1 MIHIG
6 PYIEEFINWL
16 TSNFGALF
24 NIIKIIVISVVDS
37 VEWILMFPPFY
48 IIILLVAFLA
58 WKRTGLGVTI
68 FTILGLSLIWAM
80 GYWGQTMATL
90 ALILSAAFIA
100 LLMGVPMGIWAAK
113 NPLAGKIMRPILDL
127 MQTMPAFVY
136 LIPAVLFF
144 GLGKV
149 PGAFATIIFAMPPA
163 VRLTTLGI
171 SQVPKE
177 IVEATRSF
185 GATPRQLLFKVE
197 LPLALPT
204 ILAGVNQT
212 IMMALSM
219 VVISAMI
226 AAGGLGEVV
235 LKGITQLKIGLGFE
249 GGIAVVILAII
260 LDRITQS
267 FGTTKKK
274 KKNSIENIKTKN

>member
-48 IIILLVAFLA
+48 VIILLVAFLA

-274 KKNSIENIKTKN
+274 KTS

>member
-6 PYIEEFINWL
+6 NYIEDFINWL
-16 TSNFGALF
+16 TKHFAPLF
-24 NIIKIIVISVVDS
+24 DMIKVVVESVVNS
-37 VEWILMFPPFY
+37 VEWILMFPPFFVV
-48 IIILLVAFLA
+48 IMLIAFLA
-58 WKRTGLGVTI
+58 WKRTGLGI
-68 FTILGLSLIWAM
+68 TILTLAGLTLIWAM
-80 GYWGQTMATL
+80 GYWEQTMATL
-90 ALILSAAFIA
+90 ALILSSAFMA
-100 LLMGVPMGIWAAK
+100 LLMGIPLGIWAAK
-113 NPLAGKIMRPILDL
+113 KPLAKKIIRPVLDF

-171 SQVPKE
+171 SQVPE
-177 IVEATRSF
+177 DVVEATRSF
-185 GATPRQLLFKVE
+185 GATPKQLLFKVE

-204 ILAGVNQT
+204 ILTGVNQT

-226 AAGGLGEVV
+226 AAGGLGETV

-249 GGIAVVILAII
+249 GGISVVILAII

-267 FGTTKKK
+267 FGTNRKKALH
-274 KKNSIENIKTKN
+274 S

>member
-1 MIHIG
+1 MIKIG
-6 PYIEEFINWL
+6 IYIEQFINWL
-16 TSNFGALF
+16 THNFGPF
-24 NIIKIIVISVVDS
+24 FKTVKIGVEAAVGSVQ
-37 VEWILMFPPFY
+37 WLLTFTPFY
-48 IIILLVAFLA
+48 IVIALLTLLA
-58 WKRTGLGVTI
+58 WKRAGWGVGVATLLGLG
-68 FTILGLSLIWAM
+68 LIYGM
-80 GYWGQTMATL
+80 GYWGQTMETL
-90 ALILSAAFIA
+90 ALILVSAAIA
-100 LLMGVPMGIWAAK
+100 LLIGIPLGIWAAK
-113 NPLAGKIMRPILDL
+113 NNTAGKVMRPLMDF

-149 PGAFATIIFAMPPA
+149 PGVFATIIFAMPPA

-171 SQVPKE
+171 KQVPE
-177 IVEATRSF
+177 DIVEATRSF
-185 GATPRQLLFKVE
+185 GATSRQLLFKVE
-197 LPLALPT
+197 LPLAMPT
-204 ILAGVNQT
+204 LLAGINQT

-226 AAGGLGEVV
+226 AAGGLGEIV

-267 FGTTKKK
+267 FGKKK
-274 KKNSIENIKTKN
+274 QRAKH

>member
-1 MIHIG
+1 
-6 PYIEEFINWL
+6 
-16 TSNFGALF
+16 
-24 NIIKIIVISVVDS
+24 
-37 VEWILMFPPFY
+37 
-48 IIILLVAFLA
+48 
-58 WKRTGLGVTI
+58 
-68 FTILGLSLIWAM
+68 
-80 GYWGQTMATL
+80 
-90 ALILSAAFIA
+90 
-100 LLMGVPMGIWAAK
+100 
-113 NPLAGKIMRPILDL
+113 MRPVLDL

-149 PGAFATIIFAMPPA
+149 PGAFATVIFAMPPA

-171 SQVPKE
+171 SQVPKS

-185 GATPRQLLFKVE
+185 GATPKQLLFKVE

-235 LKGITQLKIGLGFE
+235 LKGITQLKIGVGFE

-267 FGTTKKK
+267 FGTGKKI
-274 KKNSIENIKTKN
+274 NA

>member
-1 MIHIG
+1 MTHIHIG
-6 PYIEEFINWL
+6 NYIEDFINWL
-16 TSNFGALF
+16 TRHFAPLF
-24 NIIKIIVISVVDS
+24 DMIKVVVESIVNS
-37 VEWILMFPPFY
+37 VEWILMFPPFFVV
-48 IIILLVAFLA
+48 ILLIAFLA

-68 FTILGLSLIWAM
+68 LTLAGLNLIWAM
-80 GYWGQTMATL
+80 GYWEQTMATL
-90 ALILSAAFIA
+90 ALILSSAFMA
-100 LLMGVPMGIWAAK
+100 LLMGIPLGIWAAK
-113 NPLAGKIMRPILDL
+113 KPLAKKIIRPVLDF

-171 SQVPKE
+171 SQVPE
-177 IVEATRSF
+177 DIVEATRSF
-185 GATPRQLLFKVE
+185 GASPKQLLFKVE

-226 AAGGLGEVV
+226 AAGGLGETV

-249 GGIAVVILAII
+249 GGISVVILAII

-267 FGTTKKK
+267 FGTKKRK
-274 KKNSIENIKTKN
+274 RSIHQI

>member
-6 PYIEEFINWL
+6 TYIEQFINWL
-16 TSNFGALF
+16 TLNFGAFFDL
-24 NIIKIIVISVVDS
+24 IKVVVESIVNS
-37 VEWILMFPPFY
+37 VEWVLMFPPFY
-48 IIILLVAFLA
+48 IVIALIALLA
-58 WKRTGLGVTI
+58 WKRTGWGVTV
-68 FTILGLSLIWAM
+68 FTIMGLMLIWGM
-80 GYWGQTMATL
+80 GYWDQTMATL

-100 LLMGVPMGIWAAK
+100 LLMGIPLGIWAAK
-113 NPLAGKIMRPILDL
+113 RPMAGKIIRPVLDL

-149 PGAFATIIFAMPPA
+149 PGAFATVIFAMPPA

-171 SQVPKE
+171 SQVPKD

-249 GGIAVVILAII
+249 GGIAVVILAVI

-267 FGTTKKK
+267 FGTKKTLK
-274 KKNSIENIKTKN
+274 A

>member
-6 PYIEEFINWL
+6 TYIEQFINWL
-16 TSNFGALF
+16 TLNF
-24 NIIKIIVISVVDS
+24 SVVFEFIRVVVESVVNS
-37 VEWILMFPPFY
+37 VEWVLMFPPFY
-48 IIILLVAFLA
+48 ILIALIGLLA
-58 WKRTGLGVTI
+58 WKRSGWGLTVFTVLGLG
-68 FTILGLSLIWAM
+68 LIWGM
-80 GYWGQTMATL
+80 GYWEQTMATL

-100 LLMGVPMGIWAAK
+100 LLMGVPLGIWAAK
-113 NPLAGKIMRPILDL
+113 NPMAGKVIRPVLDL

-149 PGAFATIIFAMPPA
+149 PGAFATVIFAMPPA

-171 SQVPKE
+171 SQVPAS

-219 VVISAMI
+219 VVVSAMI

-249 GGIAVVILAII
+249 GGIAVVILAVI

-267 FGTTKKK
+267 FGQKKPA
-274 KKNSIENIKTKN
+274 SV

>member
-6 PYIEEFINWL
+6 TYIEQFINWL
-16 TSNFGALF
+16 VLNFGTFFDL
-24 NIIKIIVISVVDS
+24 IKVVVESVVNS
-37 VEWILMFPPFY
+37 VEWVLMLPPFY
-48 IIILLVAFLA
+48 VVIALIALLA
-58 WKRTGLGVTI
+58 WKRTGWGVTL
-68 FTILGLSLIWAM
+68 FTIFGLTLIWAM
-80 GYWGQTMATL
+80 GYWDQTMTTL

-100 LLMGVPMGIWAAK
+100 LLMGIPLGILAAK
-113 NPLAGKIMRPILDL
+113 KPMAGRMIRPVLDL

-149 PGAFATIIFAMPPA
+149 PGAFATVIFAMPPA

-171 SQVPKE
+171 SQVPKD

-185 GATPRQLLFKVE
+185 GATSRQLLFKVE

-249 GGIAVVILAII
+249 GGIAVVILAVI

-267 FGTTKKK
+267 FGTKK
-274 KKNSIENIKTKN
+274 IGRA

>member
-24 NIIKIIVISVVDS
+24 NVIKIIVISVVDA
-37 VEWILMFPPFY
+37 VEWVLIFPPFY
-48 IIILLVAFLA
+48 VIILLIAFLA

-113 NPLAGKIMRPILDL
+113 KPMAGKIMRPILDL

-185 GATPRQLLFKVE
+185 GATPGQLLFKVE

-249 GGIAVVILAII
+249 GGISVVILAII

-274 KKNSIENIKTKN
+274 KIAA

>member
-24 NIIKIIVISVVDS
+24 NVIKIIVISVVDA
-37 VEWILMFPPFY
+37 VEWVLIFPPFY
-48 IIILLVAFLA
+48 VIILLIAFLA

-113 NPLAGKIMRPILDL
+113 KPLAGKIMRPILDL

-185 GATPRQLLFKVE
+185 GATPGQLLFKVE

-274 KKNSIENIKTKN
+274 KIAA

>member
-48 IIILLVAFLA
+48 VIILLIAFLA

-68 FTILGLSLIWAM
+68 FTILGLTLIWAM

-267 FGTTKKK
+267 FGNTKKK
-274 KKNSIENIKTKN
+274 SIA

>member
-24 NIIKIIVISVVDS
+24 NLIKIIVISVVDA
-37 VEWILMFPPFY
+37 VEWIFMFPPFY
-48 IIILLVAFLA
+48 VVILLIAFLA

-113 NPLAGKIMRPILDL
+113 KPVAGKIMRPILDL

-185 GATPRQLLFKVE
+185 GATPGQLLFKVE

-274 KKNSIENIKTKN
+274 KIAA

>member
-37 VEWILMFPPFY
+37 VEWVLMFPPFY
-48 IIILLVAFLA
+48 IIILLIAFLA

-68 FTILGLSLIWAM
+68 FTVLGLSLIWAM
-80 GYWGQTMATL
+80 GYWDQTMATL

-267 FGTTKKK
+267 FGKTKKK
-274 KKNSIENIKTKN
+274 IA

>member
-6 PYIEEFINWL
+6 NYIEDFINWL
-16 TSNFGALF
+16 TTNFGSFFDA
-24 NIIKIIVISVVDS
+24 IKVVVESVVDS
-37 VEWILMFPPFY
+37 VEWVLMFPPFY
-48 IIILLVAFLA
+48 IIIALVSFLA
-58 WKRTGLGVTI
+58 WKRTGLGVTLLSL
-68 FTILGLSLIWAM
+68 FGLTLIWAM
-80 GYWGQTMATL
+80 GYWEQTMATL
-90 ALILSAAFIA
+90 ALILSSAFIA
-100 LLMGVPMGIWAAK
+100 LLMGIPLGIWAAK
-113 NPLAGKIMRPILDL
+113 KPLAGKLIRPLLDL

-149 PGAFATIIFAMPPA
+149 PGAFATVIFAMPPA

-171 SQVPKE
+171 SQVPKD

-185 GATPRQLLFKVE
+185 GATSRQLLFKVE

-219 VVISAMI
+219 VVVSAMI

-249 GGIAVVILAII
+249 GGIAVVILAVI

-267 FGTTKKK
+267 FGT
-274 KKNSIENIKTKN
+274 KTKIKA

>member
-1 MIHIG
+1 MIKIG
-6 PYIEEFINWL
+6 KYIEQFINWL
-16 TSNFGALF
+16 THNCGPFFKTVKVGVEAMV
-24 NIIKIIVISVVDS
+24 NSVQ
-37 VEWILMFPPFY
+37 WLLTFTPFY
-48 IIILLVAFLA
+48 VVIALLAVLA
-58 WKRTGLGVTI
+58 WRRAGWGVGVMTL
-68 FTILGLSLIWAM
+68 LGLALIYGM
-80 GYWGQTMATL
+80 GYWGQTMETL
-90 ALILSAAFIA
+90 ALILVSAVIA
-100 LLMGVPMGIWAAK
+100 LLIGIPLGIWAAK
-113 NPLAGKIMRPILDL
+113 NPTAGKIMRPLMDF

-149 PGAFATIIFAMPPA
+149 PGVFATIIFAMPPA

-171 SQVPKE
+171 KQVPGD

-185 GATPRQLLFKVE
+185 GATSRQLLFKVE
-197 LPLALPT
+197 LPLAMPT
-204 ILAGVNQT
+204 LLAGVNQT

-267 FGTTKKK
+267 FGKKK
-274 KKNSIENIKTKN
+274 QRAKH

>member
-6 PYIEEFINWL
+6 PYIEQFINWL
-16 TSNFGALF
+16 TQNFGTFF
-24 NIIKIIVISVVDS
+24 NIVKIVVESVVNS
-37 VEWILMFPPFY
+37 VEWVLLFPPFY
-48 IIILLVAFLA
+48 VIIALIAFLA
-58 WKRTGLGVTI
+58 WKRTGRGVTLLTL
-68 FTILGLSLIWAM
+68 FGMTLIWGM
-80 GYWGQTMATL
+80 GYWDQTMATL

-100 LLMGVPMGIWAAK
+100 LLMGVPLGIWAAK
-113 NPLAGKIMRPILDL
+113 KPLAGKIMRPILDL

-149 PGAFATIIFAMPPA
+149 PGAFATVIFAMPPA

-171 SQVPKE
+171 SQVPKS

-185 GATPRQLLFKVE
+185 GATPKQLLFKVE

-235 LKGITQLKIGLGFE
+235 LKGITQLKIGVGFE

-267 FGTTKKK
+267 FGTVKKI
-274 KKNSIENIKTKN
+274 NA

>member
-1 MIHIG
+1 MIKIG
-6 PYIEEFINWL
+6 KYIEQFINWL
-16 TSNFGALF
+16 THNCGPFF
-24 NIIKIIVISVVDS
+24 KTIKIGVEAMVNSVQ
-37 VEWILMFPPFY
+37 WLLTFTPFY
-48 IIILLVAFLA
+48 VVIALLAILA
-58 WKRTGLGVTI
+58 WRRAGWGVGVMTLLGLG
-68 FTILGLSLIWAM
+68 LIYGM
-80 GYWGQTMATL
+80 GYWGQTMETL
-90 ALILSAAFIA
+90 ALILVSAVIA
-100 LLMGVPMGIWAAK
+100 LLIGIPLGIWAAK
-113 NPLAGKIMRPILDL
+113 NKTAGKIMRPLMDF

-149 PGAFATIIFAMPPA
+149 PGVFATIIFAMPPA

-171 SQVPKE
+171 KQVPE
-177 IVEATRSF
+177 DIVEATRSF
-185 GATPRQLLFKVE
+185 GATPRQLLLKVE
-197 LPLALPT
+197 LPLAMPT
-204 ILAGVNQT
+204 LLAGVNQT

-267 FGTTKKK
+267 FGKRKQRA
-274 KKNSIENIKTKN
+274 NN